1 MINQAKGVQHQIQK
15 MKDQIVRMEGTTG
28 HVINVDPHLQQN
40 KDRIEQMLN
49 IIPDSNNAQDI
60 IQTFFK
66 VNKWW
71 QANSNNW
78 RRSTQWSQDLNKLDE
93 DGKEMVK
100 DTAFVAEKAE
110 KELEAAR
117 QKEQQ
122 HIQQQK
128 IQQQNPTKTVNK
140 KSKKRGFD
148 LTNESEQIV
157 HQPPVKK
164 RKVTNNKDDK
174 HYKDRKINKN
184 NKDYK
189 VKKEE
194 EEMKD
199 DVEMIE
205 QTQYE
210 DFS

>member
-1 MINQAKGVQHQIQK
+1 

-40 KDRIEQMLN
+40 KDRIEEMLK
-49 IIPDSNNAQDI
+49 IIPDSNNAQNV

-71 QANSNNW
+71 QDNSHNW
-78 RRSTQWSQDLNKLDE
+78 RRSTQWSQHLNKLDE

-100 DTAFVAEKAE
+100 DTGFVAEKAE
-110 KELEAAR
+110 KELEIAR

-128 IQQQNPTKTVNK
+128 IQQQNPTKTANK
-140 KSKKRGFD
+140 KCKKRSFD
-148 LTNESEQIV
+148 LTNDTEQMV

-164 RKVTNNKDDK
+164 RKVSNKDDK
-174 HYKDRKINKN
+174 QHKDKKINRN

-205 QTQYE
+205 ETQYE